1 MNYGTQLSGDSF
13 INGQPVK
20 SKTGERKL
28 AKGYFALGRKVTQ
41 MEENR
46 KQAEQAVQ
54 LSILQQYQLMQE
66 RFKIADELADIKRMK
81 KDMAMDML
89 GQLGPALGG
98 SPMGG
103 GPMGQPPLPAEA
115 GGPGG
120 LPALPPQGMEQP
132 PPFMG

>member
-1 MNYGTQLSGDSF
+1 MNYGTQLNGDSF
-13 INGQPVK
+13 VNGQPVK

-28 AKGYFALGRKVTQ
+28 AKGYFGLGRKVTQ

-54 LSILQQYQLMQE
+54 LSILLQYQLMQE
-66 RFKIADELADIKRMK
+66 RFKIAEELNDIKRMK

-89 GQLGPALGG
+89 GQLPAMGG

-103 GPMGQPPLPAEA
+103 GMPPLPPEA
-115 GGPGG
+115 GGMQP
-120 LPALPPQGMEQP
+120 LPQQGMEQP